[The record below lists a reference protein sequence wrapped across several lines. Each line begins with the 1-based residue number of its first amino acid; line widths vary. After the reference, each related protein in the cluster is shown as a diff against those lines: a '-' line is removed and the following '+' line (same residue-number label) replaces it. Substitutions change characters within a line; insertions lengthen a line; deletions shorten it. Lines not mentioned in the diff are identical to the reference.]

1 MMTFFTFRLPDS
13 PPAFDRWPWR
23 GIFQQTGYSRIRR
36 CFTSPLM
43 PMRYTRFF
51 SLKSLVAMG
60 LAVAIIPLCLALL
73 SAASAVRE
81 TSALGRS
88 MNYQVFEQ
96 TKAVRLVLRK
106 TSDIERK
113 ARLFVLLSDP
123 SLRQPYERNAYEAA
137 RASFKQALGELLKL
151 PVDGKIALL
160 AGELSEKENL
170 IYRQTVG
177 PETESHPRLPV
188 EEAFIGLRE
197 ASNALSREFE
207 DGVDRRF
214 EQLRGQ
220 SASLERELLLKGA
233 ALLGTSVLCIGMLL
247 ALLMRSIRRLGASIH
262 RLESGNLADAIKL
275 DGPADIRHLGNRLE
289 WLRLRLLELE
299 ASKRPR
305 MENAANAG
313 ATGTPLERIAEIE
326 AAALLADLEQNPQRR
341 DTPHVRAD
349 SRPKKRSKVSGTPD
363 ATIQGQPFPLPD
375 EA

>member
-1 MMTFFTFRLPDS
+1 M
-13 PPAFDRWPWR
+13 
-23 GIFQQTGYSRIRR
+23 
-36 CFTSPLM
+36 
-43 PMRYTRFF
+43 
-51 SLKSLVAMG
+51 
-60 LAVAIIPLCLALL
+60 
-73 SAASAVRE
+73 
-81 TSALGRS
+81 
-88 MNYQVFEQ
+88 
-96 TKAVRLVLRK
+96 LRK

-214 EQLRGQ
+214 EQLRSQ
-220 SASLERELLLKGA
+220 SESLERELLLKGA
-233 ALLGTSVLCIGMLL
+233 ALLGTSILCIGMLL

-305 MENAANAG
+305 MENAAS

-363 ATIQGQPFPLPD
+363 ATIQDQPFPLAD

>member
-1 MMTFFTFRLPDS
+1 
-13 PPAFDRWPWR
+13 
-23 GIFQQTGYSRIRR
+23 
-36 CFTSPLM
+36 
-43 PMRYTRFF
+43 
-51 SLKSLVAMG
+51 MG
-60 LAVAIIPLCLALL
+60 LAVAIIPLCLAAL

-220 SASLERELLLKGA
+220 SESLERELLLKGA

-289 WLRLRLLELE
+289 WLRLRLRLLELE
-299 ASKRPR
+299 ASKQPR

-341 DTPHVRAD
+341 DPPHVRAD
-349 SRPKKRSKVSGTPD
+349 SRPKKRSKVSGKPD
-363 ATIQGQPFPLPD
+363 ATIQDQPFPLPD